1 MLNKQIMVDA
11 DNALAGRQEAMAVEP
26 IHFVN
31 GSDITAP
38 ATQGQQEILLGMG
51 CFWGQNACFG
61 NSMGWF
67 QRRLDTVVALRS
79 IPPTKKCAVVKRAIR
94 KWCA

>member
-26 IHFVN
+26 VHFVN

-51 CFWGQNACFG
+51 CFWGAERLFWQLDGVF
-61 NSMGWF
+61 
-67 QRRLDTVVALRS
+67 RRRSDTVVALRS

-94 KWCA
+94 RWCA